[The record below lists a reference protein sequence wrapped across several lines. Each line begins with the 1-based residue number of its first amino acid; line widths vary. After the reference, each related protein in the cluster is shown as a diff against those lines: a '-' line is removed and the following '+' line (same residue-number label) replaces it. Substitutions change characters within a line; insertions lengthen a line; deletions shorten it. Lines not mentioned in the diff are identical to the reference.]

1 MFGSKL
7 DLTVENPLL
16 AVKLR
21 NNCYNCNVAKQTLCY
36 DISIVEKKNGDFRA
50 NINFFGLQSWHH
62 VVLRILIF
70 LDYNHGI
77 MWFCGTA

>member
-1 MFGSKL
+1 MPFFQSRDIFVFGSKL

-36 DISIVEKKNGDFRA
+36 DISIVEKKMGT
-50 NINFFGLQSWHH
+50 LEQT
-62 VVLRILIF
+62 LIF
-70 LDYNHGI
+70 LDCNHGI
-77 MWFCGTA
+77 MWFYEY